1 MADHPVKVPPEL
13 VKEWMAELYGTPTFI
28 GEVTTGLADRAA
40 QWGADQGLEA
50 VEHWLITGPYGA
62 SIVTSAPTLVA
73 DLRDAMRPKPPSL
86 AKQAKAELDDA
97 VMRGDCV
104 STTDAMP
111 FLRAALN
118 RLAELEAQQ

>member
-1 MADHPVKVPPEL
+1 MADHLVKVPEEL
-13 VKEWMAELYGTPTFI
+13 AGQLWFESADKPSQCNTFRAHVFAQKIAEWA
-28 GEVTTGLADRAA
+28 
-40 QWGADQGLEA
+40 ADQELEA
-50 VEHWLITGPYGA
+50 CRQWLEINGA
-62 SIVTSAPTLVA
+62 PRKFIDGLLAT
-73 DLRDAMRPKPPSL
+73 RRPKPPTL

-111 FLRAALN
+111 FLRAALT